1 MVKYLDKRQLRTE
14 GVSFSSQSI
23 IAGESRKS
31 ENEAALHITV
41 ERREKEMQA
50 FSHLDFSTLIK
61 YRVLNFQMVLY
72 KLRLVLP
79 TSIETL

>member
-1 MVKYLDKRQLRTE
+1 MGFLSACNFRL
-14 GVSFSSQSI
+14 QSI

-41 ERREKEMQA
+41 ERRKKGMQA
-50 FSHLDFSTLIK
+50 FSHLDFSTLVMSG
-61 YRVLNFQMVLY
+61 VLNFQIVVY

-79 TSIETL
+79 TSVETL